1 MKKSSALMVCAM
13 LTLLAFVVVTLVTS
27 CNFRL
32 RGGGD
37 DGDEGT
43 QYNDLDTVSSVA
55 LEPGIWSNGVLELK
69 VSDNGSGKKIQVTA
83 IYDVQGM
90 VYLKETTDADGNL
103 VYINDEM
110 PPMADKTVT
119 YLDKGLLQEEDGVLR
134 YVIGDNDFLVISPK
148 NVDVYN
154 NARTLFVRV
163 GKHEG
168 KERTSLDKA
177 QEAANNSLIEGSYI
191 DQNGN
196 DWTFKDNEVVMA
208 NGKKEPYSTIWHMVN
223 IGDKKLFFTVTNEGL
238 HLYKAE
244 KKAEPLVEVLDEMWK
259 QGELL
264 YSLRRKDASNADMLN
279 KAVLTTSLMENI
291 PEDVI
296 GTLIQS
302 LYYLPAMTTMQRI
315 NLRAME
321 NK

>member
-1 MKKSSALMVCAM
+1 MKKSSALMACTV
-13 LTLLAFVVVTLVTS
+13 LTLVAFVAVTLSTS

-37 DGDEGT
+37 DGDEGV
-43 QYNDLDTVSSVA
+43 QFNDLDTVSSVA

-69 VSDNGSGKKIQVTA
+69 VSDNGSGKKVQVTA

-90 VYLKETTDADGNL
+90 VYLKEFTDADGNL

-154 NARTLFVRV
+154 NARALFVRV

-177 QEAANNSLIEGSYI
+177 QEAANKSIIEGSYI

-196 DWTFKDNEVVMA
+196 DWTFKDNEVTMA

-223 IGDKKLFFTVTNEGL
+223 VGDNKMFFTVTNEGL

-244 KKAEPLVEVLDEMWK
+244 KKAEPLIEVLDEMWK

-264 YSLRRKDASNADMLN
+264 YSLRRKDASNADLLN
-279 KAVLTTSLMENI
+279 KAILTESLMENI
-291 PEDVI
+291 PQDVI

-302 LYYLPAMTTMQRI
+302 VYDLPAMTTMQRI